1 MKGIVVT
8 PEGEISVQEFHAPLH
23 KTVGDVVGNHMA
35 YVKPARLPEPYCLIV
50 NEDGLLLNL
59 RPNPHAT
66 WLYGGSM
73 HKNPIVGTIVVM
85 KIDMTPE
92 GHGIIGLTD
101 EETEAMRK
109 YLAADSIAEMIRR
122 NE

>member
-23 KTVGDVVGNHMA
+23 KTVGDVVGG
-35 YVKPARLPEPYCLIV
+35 YVALVWSIRLPEPYCLIV

-59 RPNPHAT
+59 RPNPYAT
-66 WLYGGSM
+66 WLFGGSM
-73 HKNPIVGTIVVM
+73 HKTPIVGTIVIM
-85 KIDMTPE
+85 KTGMTPE
-92 GHGIIGLTD
+92 GPDVIGLTF
-101 EETEAMRK
+101 EEAEAMRK
-109 YLAADSIAEMIRR
+109 YLAVDSIAEMIRR